1 MNNNNRLN
9 DISRFHMYSV
19 AIVAKDI
26 EEDGFIVE
34 CFPIEN
40 MTHVDGDIA
49 YVEGITVSNEDIDNE
64 AEVIVLNKSVTIK
77 AKWLALGHSNR
88 KTAPMV
94 KKGEQVMLFRYA
106 NEDEFY
112 WMTMYNEF
120 DLRRKEKVI
129 HYYSNTDVFMENL
142 HDDNTYWT
150 KVDTINKEVSI
161 HTSDNDGEH
170 TTYDI
175 MINTKKGVIS
185 IIDGKGNELLFDSS
199 INTLT
204 ANIIDKI
211 VFNTKIIE
219 YNATNKM
226 TITTPN
232 LTMNANKWTTTSSDN
247 THNIGSVKYLG
258 GTITH
263 DDICIDKTHVH
274 CGNLG
279 IDTSPPKCG

>member
-129 HYYSNTDVFMENL
+129 HYYSNTDNFKEDL

-150 KVDTINKEVSI
+150 KIDTINKEVSM
-161 HTSDNDGEH
+161 HTSDNDGEI
-170 TTYDI
+170 TTYDLK
-175 MINTKKGVIS
+175 MKTDEGYVELK
-185 IIDGKGNELLFDSS
+185 DGKNNFFKLDSTDEENSFQMHLEAEDVTYDFHMHGTEKYVEIKDDAGNSFTLNTGL
-199 INTLT
+199 NTLT
-204 ANIIDKI
+204 VNTLGFVII
-211 VFNTKIIE
+211 NTPVSMVNAAASASII
-219 YNATNKM
+219 APLV
-226 TITTPN
+226 TI
-232 LTMNANKWTTTSSDN
+232 K
-247 THNIGSVKYLG
+247 G
-258 GTITH
+258 G
-263 DDICIDKTHVH
+263 KTLI
-274 CGNLG
+274 N
-279 IDTSPPKCG
+279 P